1 MTDLAVVVP
10 TYRRPALLARCLTH
24 LAEQTARG
32 RPAQVVVV
40 EDGACPENVPVLAEA
55 RERGLP
61 LVHVVH
67 DEPRGPAAARNA
79 GVARVEV
86 PVTVLVD
93 DDVLLTPDALER
105 LCEVG
110 LPGTDPSFS
119 LLGLVTWHPA
129 EPLEPF
135 MYWQEHGG
143 AHFDY
148 DGIPDHWDAGWRFYG
163 TSFVATNTALLRRVP
178 FDEGFSLAPYVDM
191 ELGWRL
197 ERDHGHR
204 VRLIRRAVGWH
215 VHPVSLGEWLATM
228 RRFAAPATRFARG
241 AGDPRVGETIGVE
254 AALRL
259 KSFVWADL
267 VRAAA
272 LIGELEA
279 RVPVPPRATEVYGQ
293 LWEWEWLAT
302 AYRVLQNFFFAT
314 ALRDEMGVEPLR
326 ALDATLESTEACR
339 RLLERVAGPSGRR
352 PTVAE

>member
-1 MTDLAVVVP
+1 MSEHAVVIP
-10 TYRRPALLARCLTH
+10 TCRRPALLARCLGH

-32 RPAQVVVV
+32 VPAQVVVV
-40 EDGACPENVPVLAEA
+40 EDGACPENAPALEA
-55 RERGLP
+55 ARRRGLP

-67 DEPRGPAAARNA
+67 ETPRGPAAARNA
-79 GVARVEV
+79 GVARVTA
-86 PVTVLVD
+86 PVTVLID
-93 DDVLLTPDALER
+93 DDVLLAPDALER

-110 LPGTDPSFS
+110 LPARDASFS
-119 LLGLVTWHPA
+119 LLGFVTWHPA
-129 EPLEPF
+129 EPVGPF

-143 AHFDY
+143 AQFDY

-178 FDEGFSLAPYVDM
+178 FDEGFPLARYEDM

-204 VRLIRRAVGWH
+204 VRFIRRAVAWH
-215 VHPVSLGEWLATM
+215 VHPVTLGEWLAKVS
-228 RRFAAPATRFARG
+228 RFAAPATRFARG

-254 AALRL
+254 AARRL

-279 RVPVPPRATEVYGQ
+279 RVPVPPQATEVYGQ
-293 LWEWEWLAT
+293 LWEWECLAT
-302 AYRVLQNFFFAT
+302 AYRVLQNFFFTT
-314 ALRDEMGVEPLR
+314 ALRDEMGLAPLR

-339 RLLERVAGPSGRR
+339 RLLERVAGAAGRR
-352 PTVAE
+352 PEVAG